1 MKMTKL
7 TSPLPKCEH
16 TQDLQTGHRWK
27 YLSPTIPLRPPL
39 LPLTFV
45 MLYLVL
51 KLPFL
56 HAYIF
61 VSIHS
66 DVGVLHTWHSI
77 WNRGGSLSESLSVHA
92 EYWAD
97 FLLQPFQQFDELP
110 EARHKHLNGLPHHRH
125 LENRFPVWKCNQCW
139 NDEFGS
145 GEDEWWC
152 DDDMNI

>member
-1 MKMTKL
+1 MIRFIHKHFGITKMVILVMKMTKL

-16 TQDLQTGHRWK
+16 TQGLQTGHRWK
-27 YLSPTIPLRPPL
+27 YLSPTIRLRPPL

-45 MLYLVL
+45 MLYLLL

-66 DVGVLHTWHSI
+66 DVGVSHTWDSI
-77 WNRGGSLSESLSVHA
+77 WNRGGSLSGSLSVHA

-97 FLLQPFQQFDELP
+97 FLLQPFQQFELKWITWSATQTSQRAP
-110 EARHKHLNGLPHHRH
+110 SPSSSWEQIYSLKI
-125 LENRFPVWKCNQCW
+125 Q
-139 NDEFGS
+139 S
-145 GEDEWWC
+145 
-152 DDDMNI
+152 